1 MKTTIN
7 QIRKALTEV
16 KTRSAWSRG
25 VKEYANDLL
34 NDLDAGIRN
43 GWIDPGDTFSNY
55 NMFDTALLNGAY
67 DWKEFS
73 YGGCAYIFDDEIAQR
88 LCNNTE
94 LKITKNGHKYPNK
107 QETWL
112 DVQARALYQASRLL
126 WDIIKEV

>member
-1 MKTTIN
+1 MKTMN
-7 QIRKALTEV
+7 EFRAALQQV
-16 KTRSAWSRG
+16 KTKSAWSRG

-55 NMFDTALLNGAY
+55 NMFDSALLNGAY

-73 YGGCAYIFDDEIAQR
+73 YGGCSYIYDDEIAHR
-88 LCNNTE
+88 LCTKSE
-94 LKITKNGHKYPNK
+94 LVKTRYGRRYPNK

-112 DVQARALYQASRLL
+112 DVQARALYQASMLL
-126 WDIIKEV
+126 WKIYKEV